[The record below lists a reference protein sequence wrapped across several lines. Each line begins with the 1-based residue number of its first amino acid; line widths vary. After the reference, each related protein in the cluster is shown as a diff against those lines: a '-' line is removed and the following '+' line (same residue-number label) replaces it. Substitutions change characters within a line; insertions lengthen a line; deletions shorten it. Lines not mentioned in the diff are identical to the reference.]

1 MTVTLYLAPA
11 AAGKTAYLVAEA
23 RRLAQNLTH
32 TPRVVVPT
40 RLQARAWRRRL
51 AEAGGALA
59 DRDLAALNAL
69 KDVLRGLVW
78 IRVKARRLI
87 RT

>member
-51 AEAGGALA
+51 AEAGGALGVARRALEGPRVRA
-59 DRDLAALNAL
+59 DRD
-69 KDVLRGLVW
+69 
-78 IRVKARRLI
+78 
-87 RT
+87 